1 MKTVPLFLFLVSA
14 SVLPAHADPI
24 DYDQQIRPFLKDN
37 CIACH
42 NKTTTKGG
50 LNMETPELMAKGGDS
65 DVGIIP
71 GKGTESIMFQ
81 AAAHTWDSEMPPKG
95 NKVGA
100 VNLTPEQLA
109 LFKAWIDQGAK
120 ASPKKLQV
128 IAWESLPTG
137 LQSIYAI
144 AVTPRGDFAAAA
156 RANQISLYHLPT
168 QSLVTKLTDESLVK
182 SGLYQQPGIAHRDV
196 VQSLAFSPDGTRLA
210 TGSFREVKL

>member
-14 SVLPAHADPI
+14 SALPAQAAPI

-71 GKGTESIMFQ
+71 GNGTESIMFQ

-144 AVTPRGDFAAAA
+144 AVTPLPLAPIRSAFTTSPPKDSSPSSPTNPSSSPVSTSSPASPIAMSYNPSPSAQTALASPPAASA
-156 RANQISLYHLPT
+156 
-168 QSLVTKLTDESLVK
+168 K
-182 SGLYQQPGIAHRDV
+182 
-196 VQSLAFSPDGTRLA
+196 
-210 TGSFREVKL
+210 